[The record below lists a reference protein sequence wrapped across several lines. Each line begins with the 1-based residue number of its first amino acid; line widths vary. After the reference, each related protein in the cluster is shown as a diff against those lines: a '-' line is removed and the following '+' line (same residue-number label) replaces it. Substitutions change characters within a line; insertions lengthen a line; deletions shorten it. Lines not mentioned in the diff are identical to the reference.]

1 MITGFYGNIVASTMG
16 QHANQPANQLD
27 EVNDR
32 LTLRSLYLQDMGVG
46 YMLMDVASKQHFGP
60 LFSSIEAFLHC
71 APFRV
76 QNVRDM
82 TDEEWKDRLKHFHM
96 KRKDPA

>member
-1 MITGFYGNIVASTMG
+1 MITGHMGTLRFGQASLRASLTS
-16 QHANQPANQLD
+16 LD
-27 EVNDR
+27 EINDR